1 MDERADDVV
10 FLGGEAWQH
19 VIELL
24 PGVRV
29 HCHPAAEPERLAS
42 WLEGR
47 DVGSAVVVGHG
58 DGCTA
63 AQALA
68 AERPDLVAG
77 LVLTGSGRRRNL
89 FERLR
94 GDGGPSVGDRAA
106 EIDVPV
112 DVVWGDRDDLGLGR
126 RLADALDAEYDLVE
140 GGGRYLPQE
149 HPGRVAQAI
158 GRIMATQ
165 RASAA
170 AERPAPLQARS
181 SSSSA
186 PRTHRARRPG

>member
-24 PGVRV
+24 PNVRV
-29 HCHPAAEPERLAS
+29 HCHPAADPERIAS
-42 WLEGR
+42 WLEDRGVER
-47 DVGSAVVVGHG
+47 AVVVAHG
-58 DGCTA
+58 DGCDT

-68 AERPDLVAG
+68 AERSDLVAG

-89 FERLR
+89 IERLR
-94 GDGGPSVGDRAA
+94 GDGGPSVDDRAD
-106 EIDVPV
+106 EIEVPV

-126 RLADALDAEYDLVE
+126 RLADALGAEYDLVE
-140 GGGRYLPQE
+140 DGGRYLPQE
-149 HPGRVAQAI
+149 HPGRIAQAI
-158 GRIMATQ
+158 GRVTATQ

-170 AERPAPLQARS
+170 AERPAPHRARS

-186 PRTHRARRPG
+186 PRTRRAPRPG

>member
-24 PGVRV
+24 PGVRI
-29 HCHPAAEPERLAS
+29 HCHPAVEPERLAS
-42 WLEGR
+42 WLEDRGVER
-47 DVGSAVVVGHG
+47 AVVVGHG
-58 DGCTA
+58 DGCSA

-77 LVLTGSGRRRNL
+77 LVLTGSGRRRSL
-89 FERLR
+89 IERLR
-94 GDGGPSVGDRAA
+94 GDGGPTVDERAA
-106 EIDVPV
+106 DIDVPV
-112 DVVWGDRDDLGLGR
+112 DIVWGDRDDLGLGR
-126 RLADALDAEYDLVE
+126 RLADALGAEYDLVE
-140 GGGRYLPQE
+140 DGGRYLPQE

-158 GRIMATQ
+158 GRVTATQ

-170 AERPAPLQARS
+170 AERPARPRARS